1 MDYYFEKQ
9 KETVVTP
16 KPAEVETKVEVTE
29 AALLH
34 LDETRKWS
42 KFIAVFCIVMAG
54 FMAFSAIVLLLA
66 GTKTELPGAGILGIA
81 YLIFAVLTFVPMLFL
96 VKFSNYA
103 KKAVAN
109 KNNSDLEEALKYQK
123 FYYVATGIMVIISII
138 FVVAFAIA
146 GFTMGFVSGIM
157 QSQNV

>member
-9 KETVVTP
+9 KEPVVTA
-16 KPAEVETKVEVTE
+16 KPAEVEKKVEVTD

-42 KFIAVFCIVMAG
+42 KFIAVFCIVMACLI
-54 FMAFSAIVLLLA
+54 AFGAIVLLLA
-66 GTKTELPGAGILGIA
+66 GSNTELPGAGILGIA
-81 YLIFAVLTFVPMLFL
+81 YLIVAVLTFVPMLFL

-109 KNNSDLEEALKYQK
+109 KKDSDLEDALKYQK
-123 FYYVATGIMVIISII
+123 FYYIATGVIVIISII
-138 FVVAFAIA
+138 FGVAFAIA
-146 GFTMGFVSGIM
+146 GFTMGFVSAIM